1 MRKLIKHIIFCSV
14 LFLSG
19 VMIAAQSAAP
29 GHADP
34 KSDSKSGA
42 KTVSDIA
49 DGVDRYYNS
58 LQSLKAD
65 FSESY
70 RGAGL
75 QRSESGTLWLKQ
87 PGRMRWEYRT
97 PAEKLFI
104 SDGKTAWFYV
114 PGEQRASKSPVKK
127 LDDLRSPLRYL
138 LGKTKLQKEFD
149 ALSLAPDAHPITA
162 GDVILRGVPKGMNDR
177 VQQVMLEINV
187 NNQIDR
193 IVIEEVDGAITEFRF
208 SNMEQNLP
216 IAEQRF
222 HFAAPP
228 GVEVVDVAELAPQ

>member
-1 MRKLIKHIIFCSV
+1 MKCRLVIALGLLLSV
-14 LFLSG
+14 QTS
-19 VMIAAQSAAP
+19 AAQSVAP
-29 GHADP
+29 P
-34 KSDSKSGA
+34 KN
-42 KTVSDIA
+42 VPDIA
-49 DGVDRYYNS
+49 DRVDRYYNN

-65 FSESY
+65 FTESY
-70 RGAGL
+70 RGAGM

-87 PGRMRWEYRT
+87 PGRMRWEYRA

-149 ALSLAPDAHPITA
+149 ALSLAPDAPPA
-162 GDVILRGVPKGMNDR
+162 VPGDVILRGVPKGMSDR

-193 IVIEEVDGAITEFRF
+193 IVIEEVDGAVTEFRF
-208 SNMEQNLP
+208 SNMEQNVA
-216 IAEQRF
+216 IADQRF
-222 HFAAPP
+222 HFTAPP